1 MSLDE
6 WGTIAEIVG
15 ALAVVITLV
24 YLAIQVKHSKESL
37 DANTKAI
44 RGQSIS
50 DVTRNVHDQM
60 QMLAQGHDMTEWF
73 GKFVTG
79 ETLDSKD
86 ALLTDAF
93 LSAIF
98 MARQNEFLQWQQG
111 LLDETVFKSL
121 HQNTGGIT
129 KDEACTPPNLLSSW
143 TNYAAKCRPMN
154 WKNSN
159 MLFDWRKSKKST
171 CDAVVETAATGDNKG

>member
-1 MSLDE
+1 MSLND

-15 ALAVVITLV
+15 ALAVVITLI

-44 RGQSIS
+44 RGQAIS

-79 ETLDSKD
+79 ESLNSKD

-93 LSAIF
+93 LSAVF

-121 HQNTGGIT
+121 HHVTRLILLTPNGEHWWNHEGRSMYAPDFVGFVDFLRDDSSPEELEKFKHAIRLDG
-129 KDEACTPPNLLSSW
+129 DE
-143 TNYAAKCRPMN
+143 
-154 WKNSN
+154 
-159 MLFDWRKSKKST
+159 
-171 CDAVVETAATGDNKG
+171 

>member
-1 MSLDE
+1 MTLNE

-15 ALAVVITLV
+15 ALAVVFTLV

-37 DANTKAI
+37 DANTRAI
-44 RGQSIS
+44 RGRAIS

-60 QMLAQGHDMTEWF
+60 KMLIQGHDMTEWF

-79 ETLDSKD
+79 ETLESKD

-93 LSAIF
+93 LSALF
-98 MARQNEFLQWQQG
+98 MARQNEFLQWQQV

-121 HQNTGGIT
+121 HHVTRVILL
-129 KDEACTPPNLLSSW
+129 TPNGEHWWNHEGRSMYAPDFVEFVDILRGDSSPEELQKFKH
-143 TNYAAKCRPMN
+143 AIRLERAK
-154 WKNSN
+154 
-159 MLFDWRKSKKST
+159 
-171 CDAVVETAATGDNKG
+171 

>member
-1 MSLDE
+1 MSLEE
-6 WGTIAEIVG
+6 WGAIAEIIA

-44 RGQSIS
+44 RGQAIS

-73 GKFVTG
+73 DSFVKG
-79 ETLDSKD
+79 DTLDSKK

-93 LSAIF
+93 LSAVF
-98 MARQNEFLQWQQG
+98 MARQNEFLQWRQG
-111 LLDETVFKSL
+111 LLDEAVFQSLHHVTRLLLLSPNGEHWWLYEGRSMYAPEFVEFVDELRGATSSEELKVFKRAVRL
-121 HQNTGGIT
+121 
-129 KDEACTPPNLLSSW
+129 DEAGGEE
-143 TNYAAKCRPMN
+143 R
-154 WKNSN
+154 
-159 MLFDWRKSKKST
+159 
-171 CDAVVETAATGDNKG
+171 

>member
-121 HQNTGGIT
+121 HHVTRLI
-129 KDEACTPPNLLSSW
+129 LLSPNGEHWWNHEGRSM
-143 TNYAAKCRPMN
+143 YAPE
-154 WKNSN
+154 
-159 MLFDWRKSKKST
+159 F
-171 CDAVVETAATGDNKG
+171 VEFVDKLCGEMSSDELEKFKHAIRLEEVEKEHL